1 MTQPTTTQPAD
12 TLPRRLTGTAA
23 LVTGGSR
30 GIGAAIAR
38 RLAREGA
45 DVAFTHVSA
54 AGAARA
60 AGVVADIEAAGRR
73 GLAIRAD
80 AADPR
85 AVTAA
90 VDRAAAAFGRLD
102 IVVNNAGIAPMGPV
116 EDVTAEELDRA
127 LAVHVRAAFLTV
139 QAALRHLPEGGRVI
153 SIGSN
158 LTERAHFPST
168 ALYTMTKSAL
178 SGLTRALARE
188 LGPRGI
194 TANVVHPGSTNTDMN
209 PAAAPEA
216 EAERALTALGR
227 YLDPDDIAATVAHL
241 AGPDGRGITGAAI
254 TVDAGANA

>member
-1 MTQPTTTQPAD
+1 MNEPSGV
-12 TLPRRLTGTAA
+12 LTGTTA

-30 GIGAAIAR
+30 GIGAAIVR

-54 AGAARA
+54 AGAERA
-60 AGVVADIEAAGRR
+60 AAVLADVEAAGRR

-80 AADPR
+80 SADPR

-90 VDRAAAAFGRLD
+90 VERTVAAFGRLD
-102 IVVNNAGIAPMGPV
+102 ILVNNAGVAPMGPV

-127 LAVHVRAAFLTV
+127 LNVHVRAAFV
-139 QAALRHLPEGGRVI
+139 AAQAAVPHLPEGGRII

-158 LTERAHFPST
+158 LTERAHFPGI
-168 ALYTMTKSAL
+168 ALYAMTKSAL

-194 TANVVHPGSTNTDMN
+194 TANVVHPGSTDTDMN
-209 PAAAPEA
+209 PASAPEA
-216 EAERALTALGR
+216 DAERALTALGR
-227 YLDPDDIAATVAHL
+227 YLEPDDIAATVAHL
-241 AGPDGRGITGAAI
+241 AGPGGRGITGAAI